1 MSLFNVDKKII
12 SKALATKLKKT
23 LPRIISSNQTVY
35 INEQCISE
43 SGRLISDI
51 TEVCNKQNIWRGRG
65 GFSNQGY

>member
-43 SGRLISDI
+43 TGRLISDI